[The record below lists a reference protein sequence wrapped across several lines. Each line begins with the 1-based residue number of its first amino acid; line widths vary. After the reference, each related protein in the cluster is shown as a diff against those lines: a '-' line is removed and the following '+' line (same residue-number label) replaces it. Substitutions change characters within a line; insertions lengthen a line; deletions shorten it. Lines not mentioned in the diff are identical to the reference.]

1 MLRTPKPII
10 RPSMPTSRRSRGS
23 RQGGL
28 LLLGHSTFGIR
39 QLRLI
44 SSAREERVKQRLVSN
59 LRSAP
64 R

>member
-1 MLRTPKPII
+1 MLLTPKPII
-10 RPSMPTSRRSRGS
+10 RPPSRRASARAVA
-23 RQGGL
+23 GL
-28 LLLGHSTFGIR
+28 LLLGHSTFGIP